1 MSEPRGSRAPSPQQP
16 STLPAARVKRLAKV
30 DPEINAKLREETVRT
45 IAKATELFV
54 EHLAH
59 EAFKHARQNKRN
71 SKTLGYQDV
80 CLAIGGSPTFGFLQD
95 VIAPQPSQSKRQ
107 NTGSG

>member
-1 MSEPRGSRAPSPQQP
+1 M
-16 STLPAARVKRLAKV
+16 V
-30 DPEINAKLREETVRT
+30 DYFIRCDAGDDDGHGQGVEQLNAKLREETVRT

-59 EAFKHARQNKRN
+59 EAFKHARRNKRK